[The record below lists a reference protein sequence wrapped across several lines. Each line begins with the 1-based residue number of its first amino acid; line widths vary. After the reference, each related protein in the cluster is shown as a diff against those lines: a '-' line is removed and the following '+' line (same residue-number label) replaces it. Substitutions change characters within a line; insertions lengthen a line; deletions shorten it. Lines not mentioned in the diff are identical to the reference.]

1 MDHPSQPSVRHFDH
15 CPWLFADAATEEQ
28 RAAQREVQRTVGG
41 DTGIGERCY
50 VAESAAVF
58 PDRLRLGD
66 DSYIAA
72 HAYVTGELD
81 TGSHCTL
88 NPFTT
93 VRGNVVLGDG
103 VRIGA
108 HTSLLG
114 FNHSMAPDRPV
125 YRQPLTS
132 RGIRVG
138 DDVWIGSHVIVV
150 DGVTIG
156 DHCVIGAGAVVTR
169 NLPAWS
175 VAAGNPAR
183 VLRDRREVRGM
194 RAAAAATPALPGMRP
209 DDGRT
214 PTTRPARDPEPGA
227 APADNPQPAA
237 HDRRAV
243 WVAGAANAEAAAA
256 APGRQPD
263 DSCTPTT
270 HPAPDP
276 EPGAA
281 AGDQERAPHDRRE
294 VQVAGTADSEAAAA
308 APGKRQDD
316 GRTPTDCP
324 ARDPEPGAAP
334 ADNPQPAAH
343 DRRAGW
349 VAGAANAEAAAAAP
363 GRQPDDSCTPTTHP
377 APDPG
382 EPHDRRAVRVAGAAD
397 AEVAAAVGAEVADLS
412 GIRPGGDRTPTARPA
427 PDPRTA
433 TLAAFADTARDQ
445 AAGLLDRCWDGERY
459 VDRPGAVPTVRAHC
473 DAVEIADLLLGAVP
487 EHLSTEEHIGRLS
500 GLQDPKSGLVPEF
513 GEPLPVADA
522 DGFIGEGAALYHVLC
537 VGYALDLL
545 GPGIPHPVRGVRDM
559 TARQLIVRLEALPW
573 LTGAWGAGAW
583 VDSLAT
589 AAHWNLRH
597 DDGGDSGHGTP
608 EALFGWL
615 LTRADPWTGLWGS
628 PSAEEGRL
636 QVVNGYYRL
645 TRGSFAQFGL
655 PVPYPERVVDAVL
668 DHARDARH
676 FGPGRENA
684 CNVLD
689 VAHPLWLCTQQLGRG
704 ADGYRSGE
712 IHDWAERQLA
722 TVLPR
727 WQDGRGFGFGP
738 GAAGPGPEPGLQG
751 TEMWLAIVWY
761 LADLLG
767 RTAEL
772 GYRPRG
778 IHRPEPARQGIT
790 GLSRAGGASG
800 S

>member
-1 MDHPSQPSVRHFDH
+1 MDHPSQPSERHFDH
-15 CPWLFADAATEEQ
+15 CPWLFAAEATEEQ
-28 RAAQREVQRTVGG
+28 RAAQREVQRAVGG
-41 DTGIGERCY
+41 DTVIGERCY

-93 VRGNVVLGDG
+93 VRGNVVLGHG

-125 YRQPLTS
+125 FRQPLTS

-156 DHCVIGAGAVVTR
+156 GHCVIGAGAVVTR
-169 NLPAWS
+169 DLPAWS

-183 VLRDRREVRGM
+183 VLRDRREVRGEGS
-194 RAAAAATPALPGMRP
+194 AA
-209 DDGRT
+209 
-214 PTTRPARDPEPGA
+214 PTDPA
-227 APADNPQPAA
+227 APADPAA
-237 HDRRAV
+237 S
-243 WVAGAANAEAAAA
+243 GTQ
-256 APGRQPD
+256 QPD
-263 DSCTPTT
+263 DSRTPTT
-270 HPAPDP
+270 HPTPHPAPSAVATGNP
-276 EPGAA
+276 EHP
-281 AGDQERAPHDRRE
+281 
-294 VQVAGTADSEAAAA
+294 VQVAGAAGAKAAAA
-308 APGKRQDD
+308 APGKR
-316 GRTPTDCP
+316 
-324 ARDPEPGAAP
+324 
-334 ADNPQPAAH
+334 
-343 DRRAGW
+343 
-349 VAGAANAEAAAAAP
+349 
-363 GRQPDDSCTPTTHP
+363 PDDSRTPTTHP
-377 APDPG
+377 TPHPAPSAVAADNLEHAVQVAGSAGAKAAAPG
-382 EPHDRRAVRVAGAAD
+382 KRPDDSRTPTTHPTPHPAPGTVAAGNLEHALQVAGAA
-397 AEVAAAVGAEVADLS
+397 GAKAADLP
-412 GIRPGGDRTPTARPA
+412 GILPGGGRTSGTRPTSDAG
-427 PDPRTA
+427 PRSA
-433 TLAAFADTARDQ
+433 NLAAFADAARDQ
-445 AAGLLDRCWDGERY
+445 AAGLLDRCWNGERY
-459 VDRPGAVPTVRAHC
+459 VDRPGAGPTVRAHC

-487 EHLSTEEHIGRLS
+487 AHLSAEEHIGRLS

-513 GEPLPVADA
+513 GEPLPVADG

-545 GPGIPHPVRGVRDM
+545 GPGLPHPVQGVRDM
-559 TARQLIVRLEALPW
+559 TVHQLLVRLEALTW
-573 LTGAWGAGAW
+573 RTGAWGAGAW
-583 VDSLAT
+583 VDSFAT

-597 DDGGDSGHGTP
+597 DDGHGTP
-608 EALFGWL
+608 ESLFGWL
-615 LTRADPWTGLWGS
+615 LTRADPWTGMWGS

-689 VAHPLWLCTQQLGRG
+689 VAHPLWLCTQQLGRS

-712 IHDWAERQLA
+712 IRDWAERQLA

-727 WQDGRGFGFGP
+727 WQNGRGFGFGQ

-751 TEMWLAIVWY
+751 TEMWLAIIWY

-767 RTAEL
+767 RSDEL

-790 GLSRAGGASG
+790 GLS
-800 S
+800 

>member
-15 CPWLFADAATEEQ
+15 CPWLFADGATEEQ
-28 RAAQREVQRTVGG
+28 RAAQREVQRAVGG
-41 DTGIGERCY
+41 DSGIGERCY

-93 VRGNVVLGDG
+93 VRGNVVLGHG

-125 YRQPLTS
+125 FRQPLTS

-169 NLPAWS
+169 DLPAWS

-183 VLRDRREVRGM
+183 VLRDRREVRGVE
-194 RAAAAATPALPGMRP
+194 AAPAATPAPAPAPAPAPSGMRP

-214 PTTRPARDPEPGA
+214 PTTRPA
-227 APADNPQPAA
+227 
-237 HDRRAV
+237 
-243 WVAGAANAEAAAA
+243 
-256 APGRQPD
+256 
-263 DSCTPTT
+263 
-270 HPAPDP
+270 PDP
-276 EPGAA
+276 EPGA
-281 AGDQERAPHDRRE
+281 PHDRRP
-294 VQVAGTADSEAAAA
+294 V
-308 APGKRQDD
+308 
-316 GRTPTDCP
+316 
-324 ARDPEPGAAP
+324 
-334 ADNPQPAAH
+334 H
-343 DRRAGW
+343 
-349 VAGAANAEAAAAAP
+349 VAGAA
-363 GRQPDDSCTPTTHP
+363 G
-377 APDPG
+377 
-382 EPHDRRAVRVAGAAD
+382 

-412 GIRPGGDRTPTARPA
+412 GIRPGGDRTPTTRPA
-427 PDPRTA
+427 PDPRAA

-487 EHLSTEEHIGRLS
+487 EHLSAEEHIGRLS

-513 GEPLPVADA
+513 GEPLPVAHA

-545 GPGIPHPVRGVRDM
+545 GPGLPHPVRGVRDM
-559 TARQLIVRLEALPW
+559 TARQLVVRLEALPW
-573 LTGAWGAGAW
+573 RTGAWGAGAW

-597 DDGGDSGHGTP
+597 DDGGDGHGTP
-608 EALFGWL
+608 ESLFGWL
-615 LTRADPWTGLWGS
+615 LTRADPWTGMWGS

-712 IHDWAERQLA
+712 IHDWAERQLT

-767 RTAEL
+767 RSGEV

-778 IHRPEPARQGIT
+778 IHRPEPARQGIA
-790 GLSRAGGASG
+790 GLS
-800 S
+800 

>member
-15 CPWLFADAATEEQ
+15 CPWLFADEATEEQ
-28 RAAQREVQRTVGG
+28 RAAQREVQRAVGG

-58 PDRLRLGD
+58 PDRMRLGD

-72 HAYVTGELD
+72 HAYVTGVLD

-93 VRGNVVLGDG
+93 VRGNVVLGHG

-125 YRQPLTS
+125 FRQPLTS

-169 NLPAWS
+169 DLPAWS

-183 VLRDRREVRGM
+183 VLRDRREGLGVGS
-194 RAAAAATPALPGMRP
+194 AAATYPAARADPAASDTWQP
-209 DDGRT
+209 DDSRTHTTRSAPDPGPGAVAADDPEHAVQVAGAAGAEAATPGRRTDERRT
-214 PTTRPARDPEPGA
+214 PTTHPTPHPGPSAVAADDPEHA
-227 APADNPQPAA
+227 EQA
-237 HDRRAV
+237 
-243 WVAGAANAEAAAA
+243 AGAAGAEAAAA
-256 APGRQPD
+256 APGR
-263 DSCTPTT
+263 
-270 HPAPDP
+270 
-276 EPGAA
+276 
-281 AGDQERAPHDRRE
+281 
-294 VQVAGTADSEAAAA
+294 
-308 APGKRQDD
+308 
-316 GRTPTDCP
+316 
-324 ARDPEPGAAP
+324 
-334 ADNPQPAAH
+334 
-343 DRRAGW
+343 
-349 VAGAANAEAAAAAP
+349 
-363 GRQPDDSCTPTTHP
+363 
-377 APDPG
+377 
-382 EPHDRRAVRVAGAAD
+382 
-397 AEVAAAVGAEVADLS
+397 
-412 GIRPGGDRTPTARPA
+412 RPGGGRTSATRPA
-427 PDPRTA
+427 SDPGPRSA
-433 TLAAFADTARDQ
+433 TLAAFADAARDQ

-459 VDRPGAVPTVRAHC
+459 VDRPGAGPTVRAHC

-487 EHLSTEEHIGRLS
+487 EHLSAEEHIGRLS

-513 GEPLPVADA
+513 GEPLPVTDG
-522 DGFIGEGAALYHVLC
+522 DGFIAEGAALYHVLC

-545 GPGIPHPVRGVRDM
+545 GAGLPHPVQGVRDM
-559 TARQLIVRLEALPW
+559 TARQLHVQLEALPW
-573 LTGAWGAGAW
+573 RTGAWGAGAW
-583 VDSLAT
+583 VDSFAT

-597 DDGGDSGHGTP
+597 DGGSDNGHGTP
-608 EALFGWL
+608 ESLFGWL
-615 LTRADPWTGLWGS
+615 LTRADPWTGMWGS

-704 ADGYRSGE
+704 ADAYRSGE
-712 IHDWAERQLA
+712 IRGWAERQLA

-738 GAAGPGPEPGLQG
+738 GTAGPGPEPGLQG
-751 TEMWLAIVWY
+751 TEMWLAIIWY

-767 RTAEL
+767 RSDEL

-790 GLSRAGGASG
+790 GLS
-800 S
+800 

>member
-1 MDHPSQPSVRHFDH
+1 MDHPPQPSVRHFDH
-15 CPWLFADAATEEQ
+15 CPWLFAGQATEDQ
-28 RAAQREVQRTVGG
+28 RAAQRQVQRAIGG

-72 HAYVTGELD
+72 HAYVTGEL
-81 TGSHCTL
+81 TIGSDCTL

-93 VRGNVVLGDG
+93 VRGTVVLGAG
-103 VRIGA
+103 VRVGA

-125 YRQPLTS
+125 FRQPLTS

-138 DDVWIGSHVIVV
+138 DDVWIGSNVIVV

-169 NLPAWS
+169 DLPAWS

-183 VLRDRREVRGM
+183 VLRDRREARVAAVDAGAVVSGLGPDDDRTAATRPTIDPGSTPGTVAENDPGRM
-194 RAAAAATPALPGMRP
+194 TEDPETAPTAVASGLRPDGDRTAATRPTINPGSTPGTVAENDPGRAAE
-209 DDGRT
+209 D
-214 PTTRPARDPEPGA
+214 
-227 APADNPQPAA
+227 
-237 HDRRAV
+237 
-243 WVAGAANAEAAAA
+243 AEAAATAVASGVRPDGDRTA
-256 APGRQPD
+256 ATRPTINPGSTPGTVAENDPGRATED
-263 DSCTPTT
+263 
-270 HPAPDP
+270 
-276 EPGAA
+276 
-281 AGDQERAPHDRRE
+281 
-294 VQVAGTADSEAAAA
+294 
-308 APGKRQDD
+308 
-316 GRTPTDCP
+316 
-324 ARDPEPGAAP
+324 
-334 ADNPQPAAH
+334 
-343 DRRAGW
+343 
-349 VAGAANAEAAAAAP
+349 AEAAATAVAS
-363 GRQPDDSCTPTTHP
+363 GLRPD
-377 APDPG
+377 
-382 EPHDRRAVRVAGAAD
+382 
-397 AEVAAAVGAEVADLS
+397 
-412 GIRPGGDRTPTARPA
+412 GDRTPASAPGIRAGSLAGFTGTARA
-427 PDPRTA
+427 
-433 TLAAFADTARDQ
+433 Q
-445 AAGLLDRCWDGERY
+445 AGELLDRCWDGERY
-459 VDRPGAVPTVRAHC
+459 VDRPGAAPTVRAHC

-487 EHLSTEEHIGRLS
+487 EHLSAEEHIERLS

-513 GEPLPVADA
+513 GEPLPVTDA

-545 GPGIPHPVRGVRDM
+545 GPGLPHPVRGVRDM
-559 TARQLIVRLEALPW
+559 TTHQLAARLQSLPW
-573 LTGAWGAGAW
+573 RTGAWGAGAR

-597 DDGGDSGHGTP
+597 GDDADGTA
-608 EALFGWL
+608 ESLFGWL
-615 LTRADPWTGLWGS
+615 LTRVDPWTGMWGS
-628 PSAEEGRL
+628 PTAEEGRL

-655 PVPYPERVVDAVL
+655 PVPYPERVVDTVL
-668 DHARDARH
+668 DHARDTRH

-689 VAHPLWLCTQQLGRG
+689 VAHPLWLCGRQFG
-704 ADGYRSGE
+704 RTADGYRSGE
-712 IHDWAERQLA
+712 IRDWAERQLA

-727 WQDGRGFGFGP
+727 WRDGQGFGFGP

-767 RTAEL
+767 RSDEL

-778 IHRPEPARQGIT
+778 IHRPEPARHGIG
-790 GLSRAGGASG
+790 GLR
-800 S
+800 